1 VTHHAKAR
9 QTHHQD
15 RTASKEGS
23 PIDDAEISQA
33 LWAARSALALGCAG
47 ALGEE
52 LLSLLVGSGQYRQVQ
67 VAVTQPIGSVTARF
81 AAWAIGQGTPLV
93 DDAWICL
100 TGAETFVPKAS
111 PVRRFAAD
119 ELLAAARLARDAGA
133 RRLAVVAPL
142 AALLQMGASASHIGS
157 ADEMELTRF
166 GFERLVIVRPAAA
179 DAQAQDPH
187 LLARLVRSMG
197 RTLGQIILP
206 RHAQQLSPR
215 NAALAIWAA
224 VQAAGDGTSVLGA
237 RELLALVEAR
247 LPHLAPPRR
256 SLR

>member
-1 VTHHAKAR
+1 MPPTNNAQVSLAL
-9 QTHHQD
+9 
-15 RTASKEGS
+15 
-23 PIDDAEISQA
+23 QA
-33 LWAARSALALGCAG
+33 AQVPQSAPAAAARSALALGCAG

-52 LLSLLVGSGQYRQVQ
+52 LLSLLVGSGQYRQVH
-67 VAVTQPIGSVTARF
+67 VGVTQPIGSASARF
-81 AAWAIGQGTPLV
+81 APWVVGQGTPLV
-93 DDAWICL
+93 DDAWLCL

-119 ELLAAARLARDAGA
+119 ELLAAARVARDAGA

-142 AALLQMGASASHIGS
+142 AALLQMGAGASHIGS
-157 ADEMELTRF
+157 ADELELTRL
-166 GFERLVIVRPAAA
+166 GFERLVIVRPTAT
-179 DAQAQDPH
+179 DAQVQGPH

-197 RTLGQIILP
+197 RTLGQIMLP

-215 NAALAIWAA
+215 LAALAIW
-224 VQAAGDGTSVLGA
+224 QAAGTAGDGLSVLGA

-247 LPHLAPPRR
+247 LPQLAPPRR

>member
-1 VTHHAKAR
+1 MP
-9 QTHHQD
+9 
-15 RTASKEGS
+15 
-23 PIDDAEISQA
+23 PINDAELSHALRAAPPPQA
-33 LWAARSALALGCAG
+33 APAAAARSALALGCAG

-52 LLSLLVGSGQYRQVQ
+52 LLSLLVGSGQYRQVH
-67 VAVTQPIGSVTARF
+67 VGVTQPIGSATARF
-81 AAWAIGQGTPLV
+81 APWVVGQGTPLV

-166 GFERLVIVRPAAA
+166 GFERLVIVRPTAA

-197 RTLGQIILP
+197 RTLGQIMLP

-237 RELLALVEAR
+237 RELLALLEAR
-247 LPHLAPPRR
+247 LPHLSPPRR

>member
-1 VTHHAKAR
+1 V
-9 QTHHQD
+9 
-15 RTASKEGS
+15 
-23 PIDDAEISQA
+23 
-33 LWAARSALALGCAG
+33 
-47 ALGEE
+47 
-52 LLSLLVGSGQYRQVQ
+52 V
-67 VAVTQPIGSVTARF
+67 
-81 AAWAIGQGTPLV
+81 GQGTPLV

-166 GFERLVIVRPAAA
+166 GFERLVIVRPTAA

-197 RTLGQIILP
+197 RTLGQIMLP

-237 RELLALVEAR
+237 RELLALLEAR

>member
-1 VTHHAKAR
+1 
-9 QTHHQD
+9 
-15 RTASKEGS
+15 
-23 PIDDAEISQA
+23 
-33 LWAARSALALGCAG
+33 
-47 ALGEE
+47 
-52 LLSLLVGSGQYRQVQ
+52 
-67 VAVTQPIGSVTARF
+67 
-81 AAWAIGQGTPLV
+81 
-93 DDAWICL
+93 WICL

-166 GFERLVIVRPAAA
+166 GFERLIIVRPTAA

-197 RTLGQIILP
+197 RTLGQIMLP

-237 RELLALVEAR
+237 RELLALLEAR